1 MKNAK
6 KQIGRNIKLI
16 ARHGAMKTSDE
27 KGGIG
32 KVFVLSL
39 FGYEYA

>member
-32 KVFVLSL
+32 KVSL